1 MIPSK
6 PRILCVDDEPAIL
19 KTFEMLLA
27 PNGYEVIEAQNG
39 QEALEKLKEDRIDLV
54 LMDVKMPKLNGL
66 EACRRIKED
75 EKTRSIPVIL
85 ITGMAAKGDR
95 VKGIEAGAE
104 DFLWK
109 PFDAAE
115 VLARVKMLLKSK
127 SLSERRIGELLIE
140 MGFITE
146 EKLQEALVIA
156 REQKIKVGEA
166 LHSMGALDKDHIYW
180 VLSTQLKMNYV
191 EPSPEMIDKDLVRQ
205 FSIDTL
211 ERLLCLPLYED
222 MDDIHFAVADPTN
235 YKIAK
240 EIKSLKPF
248 KSVQFHLA
256 LPEKITGILKY
267 LKGEFSSAPKTSKT
281 ITTGTKLVEPPLS
294 RAETLSDP
302 SNNVESQW
310 DHFVTFLFSLSHSQM
325 GWLYRDP
332 QGCRLIFQEGITHKT
347 VHHYPEEIYFLI
359 KNRLQ
364 RNTSRAD
371 GQKDKRVFLRQKSTR
386 QQGVFKLWQ
395 VDGLDRTITRIV
407 RIPEFSADEFI
418 KEHPQA
424 TGLIRDLQRI
434 LSESG
439 RLIIGGREKS
449 FIKQCLSSMIDDQG
463 FFSDFSSALFVEGE
477 AEMYFSKAAQLCKSG
492 INLPDLLDAFPNAPN
507 AWVFYECESPG
518 ILDQDESLSE
528 LFSCIHQNLF
538 LYLPFASIEAMRQAL
553 SPRQDWRQAGFKAA
567 FVQPYQFTLI

>member
-1 MIPSK
+1 MIPAK

-19 KTFEMLLA
+19 KTFEILLA

-104 DFLWK
+104 DFLSK

-146 EKLQEALVIA
+146 EKLQEALIIA

-191 EPSPEMIDKDLVRQ
+191 ELSPEMIDKDLVRQ

-240 EIKSLKPF
+240 EIKGLKPF
-248 KSVQFHLA
+248 KSVQVHLA

-267 LKGEFSSAPKTSKT
+267 LKGEFSSAPKTSEM
-281 ITTGTKLVEPPLS
+281 IAAGAKLSQPPLS
-294 RAETLSDP
+294 QAETPPDAS
-302 SNNVESQW
+302 NVESQW
-310 DHFVTFLFSLSHSQM
+310 DHFVTFLFSLSHDQM
-325 GWLYRDP
+325 GWLYKDP
-332 QGCRLIFQEGITHKT
+332 QGCRLIFQEGIAHKT
-347 VHHYPEEIYFLI
+347 VHHFPEEIYFFI
-359 KNRLQ
+359 KNRLHK
-364 RNTSRAD
+364 NISRSD
-371 GQKDKRVFLRQKSTR
+371 GQKDKQVFLRQKSTR
-386 QQGVFKLWQ
+386 QQGVFKIWQ
-395 VDGLDRTITRIV
+395 VNGLDRTMTRIV
-407 RIPEFSADEFI
+407 KIPEFSPDEFI

-424 TGLIRDLQRI
+424 PGLIRDLQRL

-449 FIKQCLSSMIDDQG
+449 FIKQCLSSMIDNQV
-463 FFSDFSSALFVEGE
+463 FYSDLSPAFFVEGE

-518 ILDQDESLSE
+518 ILDQDEALSE

-538 LYLPFASIEAMRQAL
+538 LYVPFSSVEAMRQAL